1 MHGCTPEW
9 LDPST
14 FGGLTLA
21 ESNEED
27 VEAQLQGSSNQVV
40 NPSTKQHPRIGNA
53 EKRLV
58 LQCYNT
64 AVGNGWP
71 AVISSARQEAAE
83 CAVLPPH
90 VVDLYLSGRE
100 NHIKGRMQR
109 ILKACSTQ
117 DVPESSS
124 LIRYSTPRIPNK
136 INRDHSVT
144 QKQAVESKLGSEF
157 IPSSGSSSKEERP
170 KEKAKKKKTGE
181 ANEAH
186 TRMCEQA
193 INTVGTINKFLSKL
207 DKKLDK

>member
-1 MHGCTPEW
+1 M
-9 LDPST
+9 
-14 FGGLTLA
+14 
-21 ESNEED
+21 
-27 VEAQLQGSSNQVV
+27 QGSSNQVV

-83 CAVLPPH
+83 CAGLPPH
-90 VVDLYLSGRE
+90 VVDPYLSGHE

-109 ILKACSTQ
+109 IPKACSTQ

-124 LIRYSTPRIPNK
+124 LIRYSTPRTPNK
-136 INRDHSVT
+136 RKRDH
-144 QKQAVESKLGSEF
+144 KLGSEF

-193 INTVGTINKFLSKL
+193 INTMGTINKLLSKL